1 MKSNARE
8 EQLIHCLLKES
19 SFVTVASIIE
29 KLDISAKTAYRIIKK
44 LNDEMET
51 VLIETEKGK
60 GIRLNYE
67 AYLAS
72 RFNNKKKKDTE
83 SIYYNF
89 SPVERRL
96 HVIKEL
102 LFQAP
107 LSLREDYLFSRYY
120 LSQSA
125 IYNDEEAIGNQ
136 LKNYD
141 LALQKNG
148 SRLAVVGSERN
159 IRYALMQIMAKLNI
173 MNFEDIHTFSGDLS
187 QRDLRFV
194 IGQMEFIEKEID
206 SLIPAPYNV
215 NLMTHLY
222 VLLYRAGKGGVDNST
237 ANQIDSVQQ
246 DRYYDVAMKVTKNI
260 EGYLCRELPISETAN
275 ICAYLNGSRMEK
287 GQENPLSYHAPSEVM
302 ELTDF
307 YIKMFF
313 EAMDLP
319 FTVEVGDLNGLSSHI
334 KPLLNRLRSKL
345 TVKNPLLEDIKQE
358 YSQIFAIVQE
368 ISSQAAE
375 KFALPQI
382 DEDENGFITLYFAR
396 YMEQNPHKSRVLIIC
411 TTGMGTS
418 ELLKTK
424 VQRFFPEIEVIGTA
438 ATSTINSQ
446 FLLEKQPDLILTTVR
461 TEADWG
467 IPVVLVNTLF
477 IERDKQNVRKALKAL
492 QEG

>member
-83 SIYYNF
+83 SVYYNF

-206 SLIPAPYNV
+206 FL
-215 NLMTHLY
+215 HL
-222 VLLYRAGKGGVDNST
+222 T
-237 ANQIDSVQQ
+237 
-246 DRYYDVAMKVTKNI
+246 M
-260 EGYLCRELPISETAN
+260 
-275 ICAYLNGSRMEK
+275 
-287 GQENPLSYHAPSEVM
+287 
-302 ELTDF
+302 
-307 YIKMFF
+307 
-313 EAMDLP
+313 
-319 FTVEVGDLNGLSSHI
+319 
-334 KPLLNRLRSKL
+334 
-345 TVKNPLLEDIKQE
+345 
-358 YSQIFAIVQE
+358 
-368 ISSQAAE
+368 
-375 KFALPQI
+375 
-382 DEDENGFITLYFAR
+382 
-396 YMEQNPHKSRVLIIC
+396 
-411 TTGMGTS
+411 
-418 ELLKTK
+418 
-424 VQRFFPEIEVIGTA
+424 
-438 ATSTINSQ
+438 
-446 FLLEKQPDLILTTVR
+446 
-461 TEADWG
+461 
-467 IPVVLVNTLF
+467 
-477 IERDKQNVRKALKAL
+477 
-492 QEG
+492 